1 MYIRASKKSIPLPNY
16 IYSTL
21 SPQGKRAFFMSQYLI
36 PMQIELCLF
45 SSFNLPILHKS
56 IRIELCSDFF
66 QGGLSPNY
74 SSFIKCRAYYTNP
87 LFVMIRPRGGDFCYS
102 DEEFELMK
110 AEILWYKD
118 NGADGIVLGL
128 LNMDG
133 SIDEKRTTELV
144 QLASPLPVTFHRAFD
159 MSVDLNQAL
168 EDIIETGCTRIL
180 SSGGSPNV
188 ELGFNKLIELHKQ
201 ANARIAIMP
210 GGGVTIDNVQGFID
224 AGFKNIHLSAKKLV
238 KSKMQYRANLS
249 MTANPNISSFDYIGV
264 DFEKLKQFTA
274 YVREN
279 EIH

>member
-1 MYIRASKKSIPLPNY
+1 MSK
-16 IYSTL
+16 
-21 SPQGKRAFFMSQYLI
+21 FLI

-45 SSFNLPILHKS
+45 SSFNLPVLHKS
-56 IRIELCSDFF
+56 IRIEICSDFY

-74 SSFIKCRAYYTNP
+74 NSFIKCRGFYINP

-110 AEILWYKD
+110 AEILWYKE

-128 LNMDG
+128 LNIDG
-133 SIDEKRTTELV
+133 SIDEKRTSELV

-159 MSVDLNQAL
+159 MSVDLNLAL
-168 EDIIETGCTRIL
+168 EAIIETGCTRIL
-180 SSGGSPNV
+180 SSGGTSNV
-188 ELGFNKLIELHKQ
+188 DLGFDKLLKLHKL
-201 ANARIAIMP
+201 ANARIEIMP

-224 AGFKNIHLSAKKLV
+224 AGFNNIHLSAKKLV
-238 KSKMQYRANLS
+238 KSKMQYRVNLS

-264 DFEKLKQFTA
+264 DLEKLKQFTT